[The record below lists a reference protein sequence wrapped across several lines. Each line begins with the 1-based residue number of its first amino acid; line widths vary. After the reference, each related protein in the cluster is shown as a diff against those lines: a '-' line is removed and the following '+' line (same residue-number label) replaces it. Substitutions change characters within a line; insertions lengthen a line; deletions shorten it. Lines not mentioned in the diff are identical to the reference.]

1 MEVTDTLSQKGIDTL
16 SQKGNEPM
24 SDRSSPRLNP
34 LLDLLEADKP
44 LFTLWVNYYG
54 VGSDYQ
60 TAAAVQANPHYDFLL
75 YDLEHQPYDVDQL
88 RRFLWDLIDPATLAA
103 QGRRGIKPVIA
114 RLPVPGRA
122 LNEWIVKQVLDAG
135 VAGLM
140 FPHIETPE
148 EALHAVAAAR
158 YPQKPGSTDYLPE
171 GRRGLSPAVAARY
184 WGLEQAAYV
193 QKSDIW
199 GLDPDGNLLLIF
211 IIESYRAVENVRS
224 IAKALS
230 NAGVKAM
237 LWAGGGDLSLSY
249 GELWY
254 GGGGDMPR
262 TVAGLDAVLAA
273 GKEFGLPVGMNDF
286 AHVEADYQKG
296 ARGFFALGP
305 AALAGPQVS
314 DEVRR
319 AVGR

>member
-1 MEVTDTLSQKGIDTL
+1 MPDQS
-16 SQKGNEPM
+16 M
-24 SDRSSPRLNP
+24 PRLNP

-44 LFTLWVNYYG
+44 LFTFWVNYYG

-60 TAAAVQANPHYDFLL
+60 TAAAAQANPHYDFLL
-75 YDLEHQPYDVDQL
+75 YDLEHQPYDVGQL
-88 RRFLWDLIDPATLAA
+88 RRFLWDLIDPATLES
-103 QGRRGIKPVIA
+103 QGRRGIKPVIV
-114 RLPVPGRA
+114 RLPASGRER
-122 LNEWIVKQVLDAG
+122 NEWMVKQVLDAG

-140 FPHIETPE
+140 FPHIEAPE

-158 YPQKPGSTDYLPE
+158 YPQKPGVADYLPE
-171 GRRGLSPAVAARY
+171 GRRGTSPAVPARY

-193 QKSDIW
+193 QRSDIW

-211 IIESYRAVENVRS
+211 IIETYRAVENVRS

-230 NAGVKAM
+230 DAGVKAM

-249 GELWY
+249 GERWY
-254 GGGGDMPR
+254 GGRDMPQ
-262 TVAGLDAVLAA
+262 TIVGLDAILAA
-273 GKEFGLPVGMNDF
+273 GKEFGFPVGMNDF
-286 AHVEADYQKG
+286 GHVEADYHKG

-305 AALAGPQVS
+305 AALAGPPVS